1 MSEEKNDPKS
11 IAQSILNEEYQSK
24 PQPEQAQPAQSK
36 PQPTPMPAAP
46 TLVDVPLEA
55 LGEKSATEPKP
66 VQQPEKK
73 DDDPDEI
80 KNANVK
86 TREAF
91 ARLRTQL
98 AQAQEELERRQQ
110 SAAQPTPEQ
119 QAAPE
124 QILQS
129 KQRIDELTKKLE
141 DAYNQIGKF
150 SLESDPRFQAKYSR
164 QQTAIMSQI
173 GDVFKEWEVK
183 DDVIKDLLRM
193 TPRKRVEQINEIAPD
208 LLSIVAPLFSQYDHV
223 ERMKQDELANHRQVK
238 EQIEIEQ
245 QKAQVTADQTGRI
258 ALFSQAVSK
267 VMQDGHFLLKPIKGQ
282 DEWNKNVEVLQK
294 KIQYLFQQN
303 DPVAQAEHM
312 VLGVTAPV
320 YLALFKRER
329 TARLAAEEKMKNI
342 IGIKPSLD
350 GRQSEPAAQKESAN
364 ARDIVGSIL
373 REEIN

>member
-11 IAQSILNEEYQSK
+11 IAQSILNEEYQPK
-24 PQPEQAQPAQSK
+24 PKPEQAQPAQSK

-55 LGEKSATEPKP
+55 LGEKQATEPQP

-119 QAAPE
+119 QAVPE

-238 EQIEIEQ
+238 EQIESEQ
-245 QKAQVTADQTGRI
+245 QKAQITADQTGRI
-258 ALFSQAVSK
+258 ALFGQAVSK

-329 TARLAAEEKMKNI
+329 AARLAAEEKMKNI